1 MSLSNKSRILYILQI
16 LYKYTDEEN
25 TISITEIID
34 LLEKQGIVAHRRTI
48 MTDIESIA
56 ESGVDI
62 ITIKSTQN
70 RYFIGNRDFEFAEV
84 KLLVDAVESSKLI
97 TQKKSNEL
105 IRKLSTLVSKHQ
117 ASELNSHVYVDQRIK
132 PENEEIYYTVDAIHS
147 AINCNKQIEFKYYQY
162 TGKKEKIFKN
172 SGSVYILSPYALI
185 WSEDHYY
192 AIGFNKKHGKISK
205 FRVDRMAQT
214 TVTAIDSIPKP
225 VKFDVAQYAKSVFE
239 MFDGDTKSVELKC
252 TNDLMDVIVDRFG
265 ENVNT
270 MELGSNCFKAIVDIS
285 ISPTFYGWVFGFGS
299 KMSILAP
306 AEVKGEF
313 IEMARSVAQD

>member
-1 MSLSNKSRILYILQI
+1 MSVTNKPRILYILKL
-16 LYKYTDEEN
+16 LYENTDEQN
-25 TISITEIID
+25 TISITDIID
-34 LLEKQGIVAHRRTI
+34 MLDKQGIKAHRRTI
-48 MTDIESIA
+48 MTDIESIE

-70 RYFIGNRDFEFAEV
+70 RYFIGNRDFELAEV

-117 ASELNSHVYVDQRIK
+117 ASELNTHVYVDQRIK

-147 AINCNKQIEFKYYQY
+147 AINSSKQIEFKYYQY

-172 SGSVYILSPYALI
+172 GGYVYSLSPYALI

-214 TVTAIDSIPKP
+214 TITAIDSIPKP
-225 VKFDVAQYAKSVFE
+225 VKFDVAEYAKSVFE
-239 MFDGDTKSVELKC
+239 MFDGDTKTVELKC

-306 AEVKGEF
+306 AEVKGEY
-313 IEMARSVAQD
+313 IEMAKQITR

>member
-1 MSLSNKSRILYILQI
+1 MGNNKSRILSILS
-16 LYKYTDEEN
+16 LLKDNTDEQHPM
-25 TISITEIID
+25 SITEIIEY
-34 LLEKQGIVAHRRTI
+34 LERQDINAHRRTL
-48 MTDIESIA
+48 MADIESIEA
-56 ESGVDI
+56 SGVDI

-70 RYFIGNRDFEFAEV
+70 RYFIGNRDFELAEV

-97 TQKKSNEL
+97 TQKKSSEL
-105 IRKLSTLVSKHQ
+105 IRKLSTLVSKYQ
-117 ASELNSHVYVDQRIK
+117 AFELNSYVYVDQRIK
-132 PENEEIYYTVDAIHS
+132 PENEEIYYTVDSIHS
-147 AINCNKQIEFKYYQY
+147 AINSNKQIEFKYYQY

-172 SGSVYILSPYALI
+172 GGYVYSLSPYALI

-214 TVTAIDSIPKP
+214 TITAIDSIPKP
-225 VKFDVAQYAKSVFE
+225 VKFDVAEYAKSVFE
-239 MFDGDTKSVELKC
+239 MFDGDTKTVELKC

-306 AEVKGEF
+306 AEVKGEY
-313 IEMARSVAQD
+313 IEMARNIVR